1 MNHRAGYRSREEAE
15 HSKRYLSDPEH
26 ATLDEKCF
34 CGLIHVDTP
43 KPAPARR
50 KTASRSTDP
59 DRNSH
64 PTPAVRRLVLERDGY
79 ACVCH
84 GYSVIGQR
92 YSLAHRLRASQGGKP
107 VPSNLITVLGWG
119 GEACHGRIDLY
130 RDPEDE
136 AKGYR
141 LRSGQ
146 NPLLVPVMVFSEHG
160 SGITVWLNDAG
171 EYLTEDPATGRAA

>member
-1 MNHRAGYRSREEAE
+1 MNHKKGYATAEEAM
-15 HSKRYLSDPEH
+15 HSKAYLNNPG
-26 ATLDEKCF
+26 ATLDENCP
-34 CGLIHVDTP
+34 CPLVHVNVP
-43 KPAPARR
+43 KPAPAPL
-50 KTASRSTDP
+50 KTASRTSNP

-64 PTPAVRRLVLERDGY
+64 PTPAVRRLVLERDDY

-84 GYSVIGQR
+84 GYSIIGQR
-92 YSLAHRLRASQGGKP
+92 YSLAHRLRASHGGKP

-130 RDPEDE
+130 RNPEDE

-146 NPLLVPVMVFSEHG
+146 NPLLIPVMVFSEHG
-160 SGITVWLNDAG
+160 SGMTL
-171 EYLTEDPATGRAA
+171 YATDDGRWSPEPPQGVAA